1 MREDLSLLPATAAD
15 ADAIRALTRDAYAKW
30 VPVIGREPLPM
41 RADYAAAV
49 REHRIDLLRLEGR
62 LVALIQMIP
71 QPDHLLI
78 ENVAVAPGFQGRG
91 FGRMLLAH
99 AERVAAALGHA
110 EVRLYTNKD
119 FAENLRLY
127 LAFGY
132 RVDRE
137 EAFMG
142 GLTVHM
148 SKAVSA

>member
-1 MREDLSLLPATAAD
+1 MREDLSLLPATAED

-62 LVALIQMIP
+62 LVALIEMIP
-71 QPDHLLI
+71 KPDHLLI

-91 FGRMLLAH
+91 LGRRLLAH

-110 EVRLYTNKD
+110 EVRLYTNKA

-132 RVDRE
+132 QIDRE
-137 EAFMG
+137 EAFMD

-148 SKAVSA
+148 SKAVST

>member
-1 MREDLSLLPATAAD
+1 MREDLSLLPATAED

-91 FGRMLLAH
+91 LGRLLLAH

-110 EVRLYTNKD
+110 EVRLYTNKA

-137 EAFMG
+137 DAFMG